1 MAAMAAGRD
10 ACGPLLTWL
19 QTFAPPSPCAS
30 PRDLANGVALAHVLH
45 SIDAS
50 WFNETWLGRIRDDA
64 EDNWRLK
71 VSNLR
76 KVLQSVLEYWQDVL
90 GQAVAEQHVPDV
102 ALAAQHADPEQLGKL
117 VRLVLGCAVSCERRE
132 EHIQRIMTLE
142 ESVQHVV
149 MTAIQELLVKDPL
162 ETTAAE
168 TYGNFDAQSRRYYF
182 LSEEPEEAGGPQQ
195 RCLELEQQVAVLL
208 EEKGSLAEENRA
220 LREEKAQLE
229 ADADAAAAKKLLLL
243 QMQVEQLQ
251 EENYRLESG
260 KEELRAR
267 CSRLEREA
275 RGLQARAQ
283 ELSGLAGEARA
294 LRDEMDV
301 LRASSARAGR
311 LEAAVAAYRGRA
323 AAAGE
328 LRRWVRALEERH
340 AAQLRRAAALQQQLG
355 RAQASGK
362 QLEAAR
368 RQVEELSGQQAEAA
382 LRAERWQL
390 EFRTLQE
397 KFEALNKEKERLL
410 EERDALR
417 EANEELRCAQV
428 QQSCL
433 RQADAVLE
441 EGTAPAGNLAAE
453 ILPAELRETVARLQQ
468 ENRRLQEQEATLR
481 LQRDQLQQRL
491 CDADRQRLEAPG
503 AAELQRVLGDQGD
516 APEFLLL
523 KETLDE
529 LKDLPE
535 AGAELQGDEELEPRG
550 DVSGP
555 LRVEELQRSL
565 RRREEALRVLEQ
577 RCRRQAGGA
586 HVVMRALE
594 PKPPGPAAA
603 PVLRALRNQLQ
614 EKDALIQHLE
624 SDYERSRAQR
634 EREERLLVTAWYNMG
649 LAFQQQANEGQGP
662 RGPPGGAQSFLAQQR
677 LATAARRARP
687 PPWPPPQPLTRGLGG
702 PPTAPPTPNSLGWS
716 HFKHYWLGIAPQ
728 SWGDPDPAPLFQG
741 LLALLFLYPFSVG
754 QGGSCP
760 PPPPPHPFNKATGL
774 RAGGLFLAGIL
785 RGLVEG

>member
-10 ACGPLLTWL
+10 VCGPLLTWL

-30 PRDLANGVALAHVLH
+30 PQDLASGVALAHVLH

-50 WFNETWLGRIRDDA
+50 WFNETWLGRIRDDT

-71 VSNLR
+71 ASNLR
-76 KVLQSVLEYWQDVL
+76 KVLQSVLEYWEEVL
-90 GQAVAEQHVPDV
+90 GQAVVDQHVPDV

-149 MTAIQELLVKDPL
+149 MMAIQELLDKEPS
-162 ETTAAE
+162 ETMAVE
-168 TYGNFDAQSRRYYF
+168 TYGNFDTQSRRYYF

-195 RCLELEQQVAVLL
+195 RCLELEQQVAALL
-208 EEKGSLAEENRA
+208 EEKGSLAEENQA

-229 ADADAAAAKKLLLL
+229 TDAAGAAAKKLLLL
-243 QMQVEQLQ
+243 QTQVEQLQ

-275 RGLQARAQ
+275 RGLQARAE

-323 AAAGE
+323 AAAGD

-355 RAQASGK
+355 RAQAGCA

-368 RQVEELSGQQAEAA
+368 RQVEELSGQQAEAV
-382 LRAERWQL
+382 LRAEKWQA
-390 EFRTLQE
+390 EFRNLQE

-453 ILPAELRETVARLQQ
+453 ILPAELRETVAQLRQ
-468 ENRRLQEQEATLR
+468 ENRRLQAQEATLR
-481 LQRDQLQQRL
+481 LQRDQLQRQL
-491 CDADRQRLEAPG
+491 HDADRQRLEATG
-503 AAELQRVLGDQGD
+503 VAELRSALGDQGD
-516 APEFLLL
+516 PPEELFLLE
-523 KETLDE
+523 ETLEE
-529 LKDLPE
+529 LEELP
-535 AGAELQGDEELEPRG
+535 GAELRGQEELEPPG
-550 DVSGP
+550 DGSGSR
-555 LRVEELQRSL
+555 RVEELQRSL

-577 RCRRQAGGA
+577 RCRRHAGGA
-586 HVVMRALE
+586 RMVMRALE

-603 PVLRALRNQLQ
+603 PALHALRNQLQ
-614 EKDALIQHLE
+614 EKDALIRHLE

-649 LAFQQQANEGQGP
+649 LALQQQASEGGGT

-687 PPWPPPQPLTRGLGG
+687 PHGRPPNR
-702 PPTAPPTPNSLGWS
+702 
-716 HFKHYWLGIAPQ
+716 
-728 SWGDPDPAPLFQG
+728 
-741 LLALLFLYPFSVG
+741 
-754 QGGSCP
+754 
-760 PPPPPHPFNKATGL
+760 
-774 RAGGLFLAGIL
+774 
-785 RGLVEG
+785 

>member
-1 MAAMAAGRD
+1 MAATAAGRD
-10 ACGPLLTWL
+10 ECGPLLTWL

-30 PRDLANGVALAHVLH
+30 PQDLASGVALAHVLH

-102 ALAAQHADPEQLGKL
+102 VLAAQHADPEQLGKL

-149 MTAIQELLVKDPL
+149 MTAIQELLDKEPS
-162 ETTAAE
+162 ETMAVE
-168 TYGNFDAQSRRYYF
+168 TYGNFDTQSRRYYF

-229 ADADAAAAKKLLLL
+229 ADAAGATAKKLLLL
-243 QMQVEQLQ
+243 QTQVEQLQ

-267 CSRLEREA
+267 CNRLEREA
-275 RGLQARAQ
+275 RGLQARAE

-301 LRASSARAGR
+301 LRWAGAPQGDRVARTPLRARPPVLLAQGGRQRCRRSGRASSARAGR

-323 AAAGE
+323 AAAGD

-355 RAQASGK
+355 RAQAGCA

-368 RQVEELSGQQAEAA
+368 RQVEELSGQQAEAEQ
-382 LRAERWQL
+382 RAEKWQV
-390 EFRTLQE
+390 EFRNLQE

-410 EERDALR
+410 EERDTLR

-428 QQSCL
+428 QQSC
-433 RQADAVLE
+433 QAVLE
-441 EGTAPAGNLAAE
+441 KGTAPAGNLAAE

-468 ENRRLQEQEATLR
+468 ENRRLQAQEVTLR
-481 LQRDQLQQRL
+481 LQRDQLQRQL
-491 CDADRQRLEAPG
+491 HNAERQRLESTG
-503 AAELQRVLGDQGD
+503 VAELRTVLGDQGD
-516 APEFLLL
+516 PTEELLQLEETLEEL
-523 KETLDE
+523 KE
-529 LKDLPE
+529 LPK
-535 AGAELQGDEELEPRG
+535 AGAEPQRKEELEPHG
-550 DVSGP
+550 DGSGSQD
-555 LRVEELQRSL
+555 VEELQCSL
-565 RRREEALRVLEQ
+565 RRREETLRVLEE
-577 RCRRQAGGA
+577 RCRWHAGGA
-586 HVVMRALE
+586 RTVLRVLE

-603 PVLRALRNQLQ
+603 PALRALRNQLQ
-614 EKDALIQHLE
+614 EKDALIRHLE
-624 SDYERSRAQR
+624 SDCERSRAQR

-649 LAFQQQANEGQGP
+649 LALQQQASEGVGP
-662 RGPPGGAQSFLAQQR
+662 RAPSGGAQSFLAQQR
-677 LATAARRARP
+677 LATAARRTRP
-687 PPWPPPQPLTRGLGG
+687 PHGRPPNR
-702 PPTAPPTPNSLGWS
+702 
-716 HFKHYWLGIAPQ
+716 
-728 SWGDPDPAPLFQG
+728 
-741 LLALLFLYPFSVG
+741 
-754 QGGSCP
+754 
-760 PPPPPHPFNKATGL
+760 
-774 RAGGLFLAGIL
+774 
-785 RGLVEG
+785 

>member
-1 MAAMAAGRD
+1 MRAGR
-10 ACGPLLTWL
+10 C
-19 QTFAPPSPCAS
+19 SP
-30 PRDLANGVALAHVLH
+30 G
-45 SIDAS
+45 DAS

-76 KVLQSVLEYWQDVL
+76 KVLQSLLEYWQDVL
-90 GQAVAEQHVPDV
+90 GQVVAEQHVPDV

-149 MTAIQELLVKDPL
+149 MTAIQELLEKEPS
-162 ETTAAE
+162 ETMTAE
-168 TYGNFDAQSRRYYF
+168 TYGNFDTQSRRYYF
-182 LSEEPEEAGGPQQ
+182 LSEEPEDAGGPQQ

-229 ADADAAAAKKLLLL
+229 ADAAGATAKKLLLL
-243 QMQVEQLQ
+243 QTQVEQLQ

-267 CSRLEREA
+267 CNRLEREA
-275 RGLQARAQ
+275 RGLQARAE

-323 AAAGE
+323 AAAGD

-355 RAQASGK
+355 RAQAGCA

-368 RQVEELSGQQAEAA
+368 RQVEELSGQQAEAEQ
-382 LRAERWQL
+382 RAEKWQV
-390 EFRTLQE
+390 EFRNLQE

-410 EERDALR
+410 EERDTLR

-428 QQSCL
+428 QQSC
-433 RQADAVLE
+433 QAVLE
-441 EGTAPAGNLAAE
+441 KGAAPAGNLAAE

-468 ENRRLQEQEATLR
+468 ENQRLQAQEVTLR

-491 CDADRQRLEAPG
+491 HDANRQRLESTG
-503 AAELQRVLGDQGD
+503 VAELCTVLGDQGD
-516 APEFLLL
+516 PAEELLL
-523 KETLDE
+523 LEETLEE
-529 LKDLPE
+529 LKELPK
-535 AGAELQGDEELEPRG
+535 AGAELQGKEELEPRR
-550 DVSGP
+550 DSSGSQD
-555 LRVEELQRSL
+555 VEELQHSL
-565 RRREEALRVLEQ
+565 RRREETLRALEQ
-577 RCRRQAGGA
+577 RCRRHAGGA
-586 HVVMRALE
+586 RTVLRALE
-594 PKPPGPAAA
+594 PKPPGPVVA
-603 PVLRALRNQLQ
+603 PTLRALRNQLQ
-614 EKDALIQHLE
+614 EKDALIRHLE
-624 SDYERSRAQR
+624 SDCERSRAQR
-634 EREERLLVTAWYNMG
+634 EQEERLLVTAWYNMG
-649 LAFQQQANEGQGP
+649 LALQQQASEGVGP
-662 RGPPGGAQSFLAQQR
+662 RAPPGGAQSFLAQQR
-677 LATAARRARP
+677 LATAARRTRP
-687 PPWPPPQPLTRGLGG
+687 PHGRPPQPLTGGLGG
-702 PPTAPPTPNSLGWS
+702 PPPSLGWS
-716 HFKHYWLGIAPQ
+716 HFRYYWLGLAPH
-728 SWGDPDPAPLFQG
+728 SLGGGKALHPSLGG

-754 QGGSCP
+754 
-760 PPPPPHPFNKATGL
+760 
-774 RAGGLFLAGIL
+774 
-785 RGLVEG
+785 

>member
-10 ACGPLLTWL
+10 ACGALLTWL
-19 QTFAPPSPCAS
+19 QTFAPPSPCTS
-30 PRDLANGVALAHVLH
+30 PQDLASGVALAHVLH

-50 WFNETWLGRIRDDA
+50 WFNETWLGRIRNDA

-90 GQAVAEQHVPDV
+90 GQAVADQHVPDV

-149 MTAIQELLVKDPL
+149 MTAIQELLDKEPM
-162 ETTAAE
+162 ETMAVE
-168 TYGNFDAQSRRYYF
+168 TYGNFDTQSRRYYF
-182 LSEEPEEAGGPQQ
+182 LSEEPEEVGGPQQ

-208 EEKGSLAEENRA
+208 EEKGALAEENRA
-220 LREEKAQLE
+220 LREETSQLE
-229 ADADAAAAKKLLLL
+229 AAAAGATAKKLLLL
-243 QMQVEQLQ
+243 QTRVEQLQ

-260 KEELRAR
+260 KEELQAR
-267 CSRLEREA
+267 CSQLEQEA
-275 RGLQARAQ
+275 RGLQARAE

-323 AAAGE
+323 AAAGD
-328 LRRWVRALEERH
+328 LRRWLRALEERH
-340 AAQLRRAAALQQQLG
+340 AGQLRRAAVLQQQLG
-355 RAQASGK
+355 RAQAGCA

-382 LRAERWQL
+382 LRAEKWQL
-390 EFRTLQE
+390 EFQNLQE

-441 EGTAPAGNLAAE
+441 KGAAPAGNLAAE
-453 ILPAELRETVARLQQ
+453 ILPAELRETVAWLRR
-468 ENRRLQEQEATLR
+468 ENRRLQAQEVMLR
-481 LQRDQLQQRL
+481 RQRDQLQRRL
-491 CDADRQRLEAPG
+491 RDTDQQRLEATG
-503 AAELQRVLGDQGD
+503 MAEVRTVQGD
-516 APEFLLL
+516 PQEELLL
-523 KETLDE
+523 LEDTLEE
-529 LKDLPE
+529 LEELPE
-535 AGAELQGDEELEPRG
+535 AGAELQGDEELESPRNTG
-550 DVSGP
+550 GS
-555 LRVEELQRSL
+555 RCQ
-565 RRREEALRVLEQ
+565 REEAMHVLEQ
-577 RCRRQAGGA
+577 RCHRRVGGA
-586 HVVMRALE
+586 YMALE
-594 PKPPGPAAA
+594 PKPPNPATASI
-603 PVLRALRNQLQ
+603 LHSLRNQLQ
-614 EKDALIQHLE
+614 EKDSLIRHLE
-624 SDYERSRAQR
+624 NDYERSRAQR

-649 LAFQQQANEGQGP
+649 LALQQQTSEGGGLRAP
-662 RGPPGGAQSFLAQQR
+662 HPGAQSFLAQQR
-677 LATAARRARP
+677 LATATRRARP
-687 PPWPPPQPLTRGLGG
+687 PHGRPPNR
-702 PPTAPPTPNSLGWS
+702 
-716 HFKHYWLGIAPQ
+716 
-728 SWGDPDPAPLFQG
+728 
-741 LLALLFLYPFSVG
+741 
-754 QGGSCP
+754 
-760 PPPPPHPFNKATGL
+760 
-774 RAGGLFLAGIL
+774 
-785 RGLVEG
+785 

>member
-1 MAAMAAGRD
+1 MAAAGRD
-10 ACGPLLTWL
+10 SCGPLLTWL

-30 PRDLANGVALAHVLH
+30 PQDLASGVALAHVLH

-50 WFNETWLGRIRDDA
+50 WFNETWLGRIRDDT

-90 GQAVAEQHVPDV
+90 GQVVAEQHVPDV
-102 ALAAQHADPEQLGKL
+102 ALAAQRADPEQLGKL

-149 MTAIQELLVKDPL
+149 MTSIQELLDKEPS
-162 ETTAAE
+162 ETMAME
-168 TYGNFDAQSRRYYF
+168 TYGNFDTQSRRYYF

-195 RCLELEQQVAVLL
+195 RCLELEQQVAALL

-229 ADADAAAAKKLLLL
+229 ADAAGATAKKLLLL
-243 QMQVEQLQ
+243 QTQVEQLQ

-267 CSRLEREA
+267 CSRLEQEA
-275 RGLQARAQ
+275 RGLQARAE

-340 AAQLRRAAALQQQLG
+340 AAQLHRAQQLQTQLG
-355 RAQASGK
+355 RAQAGCA

-382 LRAERWQL
+382 LRAERWRGEL
-390 EFRTLQE
+390 RSLQE
-397 KFEALNKEKERLL
+397 RFEALNQEKERLL

-433 RQADAVLE
+433 RQAGAVLE
-441 EGTAPAGNLAAE
+441 EGTAPVANLAAE
-453 ILPAELRETVARLQQ
+453 ILPAELRETVARLRQ
-468 ENRRLQEQEATLR
+468 ENRRLQAQEATLR

-491 CDADRQRLEAPG
+491 RDAEQQRLEAAG
-503 AAELQRVLGDQGD
+503 AVELRAALGGQGD
-516 APEFLLL
+516 PPE
-523 KETLDE
+523 E
-529 LKDLPE
+529 LEKNLEELEELPE
-535 AGAELQGDEELEPRG
+535 AGAELRGEELEPPG
-550 DVSGP
+550 DGSGP
-555 LRVEELQRSL
+555 RRVEELQRSL

-577 RCRRQAGGA
+577 RCRRHAGGA
-586 HVVMRALE
+586 RMVMRALE
-594 PKPPGPAAA
+594 PKPPGPGAA
-603 PVLRALRNQLQ
+603 PVLQALRNQLQ
-614 EKDALIQHLE
+614 EKDALIRHLE

-649 LAFQQQANEGQGP
+649 LALQQQTSEGGGP
-662 RGPPGGAQSFLAQQR
+662 RGAPGGAQSFLAQQR

-687 PPWPPPQPLTRGLGG
+687 PHGRPPNR
-702 PPTAPPTPNSLGWS
+702 
-716 HFKHYWLGIAPQ
+716 
-728 SWGDPDPAPLFQG
+728 
-741 LLALLFLYPFSVG
+741 
-754 QGGSCP
+754 
-760 PPPPPHPFNKATGL
+760 
-774 RAGGLFLAGIL
+774 
-785 RGLVEG
+785 

>member
-1 MAAMAAGRD
+1 MAAVAAGRD
-10 ACGPLLTWL
+10 VCGPLLTWL

-30 PRDLANGVALAHVLH
+30 PQDLASGVALAHILH

-50 WFNETWLGRIRDDA
+50 WFNERWLGRIRDDA

-102 ALAAQHADPEQLGKL
+102 VLAAQHADPEQLGKL

-149 MTAIQELLVKDPL
+149 MTAIQELLDKEPS
-162 ETTAAE
+162 ETMAVE
-168 TYGNFDAQSRRYYF
+168 TYGSFDVQSRRYYF
-182 LSEEPEEAGGPQQ
+182 LSEEPEEAVGPQQ

-208 EEKGSLAEENRA
+208 EEKGSLAEENRV

-229 ADADAAAAKKLLLL
+229 AGTAGAAGKKLLLL
-243 QMQVEQLQ
+243 QTRVEQLQ

-267 CSRLEREA
+267 CTRLEQEA
-275 RGLQARAQ
+275 RGLQARAE

-323 AAAGE
+323 AAAGD

-355 RAQASGK
+355 RAQAGCA
-362 QLEAAR
+362 QLEAVR

-382 LRAERWQL
+382 LRAEKWQG
-390 EFRTLQE
+390 EFRNLQE

-417 EANEELRCAQV
+417 EANEELRCAQL

-433 RQADAVLE
+433 RQADAMLE
-441 EGTAPAGNLAAE
+441 DGTAPAGNLAAE
-453 ILPAELRETVARLQQ
+453 ILPAELREMVARLQR
-468 ENRRLQEQEATLR
+468 ENRRLQAQEATLR
-481 LQRDQLQQRL
+481 LQRDQLQQQLR
-491 CDADRQRLEAPG
+491 DADRQRLDTAG
-503 AAELQRVLGDQGD
+503 TALGDQGD
-516 APEFLLL
+516 PREEFLLL
-523 KETLDE
+523 EESLEE
-529 LKDLPE
+529 LEELPE
-535 AGAELQGDEELEPRG
+535 AGPEPQGEEELEPPR
-550 DVSGP
+550 DESGSQH
-555 LRVEELQRSL
+555 VEELQRSL
-565 RRREEALRVLEQ
+565 RRREETLRVLEQ
-577 RCRRQAGGA
+577 RCRRHAGGA
-586 HVVMRALE
+586 RAVMRALE
-594 PKPPGPAAA
+594 QKPPGPAAA
-603 PVLRALRNQLQ
+603 PVLHALRNQLQ
-614 EKDALIQHLE
+614 EKDALIRHLE
-624 SDYERSRAQR
+624 SDHERSRAQR
-634 EREERLLVTAWYNMG
+634 EQEERLLVTAWYNMG
-649 LAFQQQANEGQGP
+649 LALQQQAASDGGGP

-687 PPWPPPQPLTRGLGG
+687 PHGRPPNR
-702 PPTAPPTPNSLGWS
+702 
-716 HFKHYWLGIAPQ
+716 
-728 SWGDPDPAPLFQG
+728 
-741 LLALLFLYPFSVG
+741 
-754 QGGSCP
+754 
-760 PPPPPHPFNKATGL
+760 
-774 RAGGLFLAGIL
+774 
-785 RGLVEG
+785 

>member
-10 ACGPLLTWL
+10 VCGPLLTWL

-30 PRDLANGVALAHVLH
+30 PQDLASGVALAYVLH

-102 ALAAQHADPEQLGKL
+102 VLAAQCADPEQLGKL
-117 VRLVLGCAVSCERRE
+117 VRLILGCAVSCERRK

-149 MTAIQELLVKDPL
+149 MTAIQELLDKEPS
-162 ETTAAE
+162 ETMAVE
-168 TYGNFDAQSRRYYF
+168 MYGNFDMQSRRYYF

-208 EEKGSLAEENRA
+208 EEKGSLAEENRV

-229 ADADAAAAKKLLLL
+229 ADAGGAATKKLLLL
-243 QMQVEQLQ
+243 QTQVEQLQ

-267 CSRLEREA
+267 CSQLEREA
-275 RGLQARAQ
+275 RGLQARAE

-301 LRASSARAGR
+301 LRASSARAGQ

-323 AAAGE
+323 AAAGD

-355 RAQASGK
+355 RAQAGCA

-368 RQVEELSGQQAEAA
+368 RQVEELSGQQVEAA
-382 LRAERWQL
+382 LQAEKWQV
-390 EFRTLQE
+390 EFRNLQE

-441 EGTAPAGNLAAE
+441 DGTAPAGNLAAE
-453 ILPAELRETVARLQQ
+453 ILPAELRETVARLRQ
-468 ENRRLQEQEATLR
+468 ENRRLQAQEATLR
-481 LQRDQLQQRL
+481 LQRDQLQRQL
-491 CDADRQRLEAPG
+491 HNADQQRLEATG
-503 AAELQRVLGDQGD
+503 VSELRTALGDQGD
-516 APEFLLL
+516 THEELFLLE
-523 KETLDE
+523 ETLEE
-529 LKDLPE
+529 LEELPE
-535 AGAELQGDEELEPRG
+535 AGADLQGEEELEPPG
-550 DVSGP
+550 DGSG
-555 LRVEELQRSL
+555 LRRMEELQRSL
-565 RRREEALRVLEQ
+565 RRREEALRILEQ
-577 RCRRQAGGA
+577 RCRRHAGGA
-586 HVVMRALE
+586 RTVMRVLE

-603 PVLRALRNQLQ
+603 PALRALRNQLQ
-614 EKDALIQHLE
+614 EKDALIRHLE

-649 LAFQQQANEGQGP
+649 LALQQQTSDGGGA
-662 RGPPGGAQSFLAQQR
+662 RGPSGGAQSFLAQQR

-687 PPWPPPQPLTRGLGG
+687 PHGRPPNR
-702 PPTAPPTPNSLGWS
+702 
-716 HFKHYWLGIAPQ
+716 
-728 SWGDPDPAPLFQG
+728 
-741 LLALLFLYPFSVG
+741 
-754 QGGSCP
+754 
-760 PPPPPHPFNKATGL
+760 
-774 RAGGLFLAGIL
+774 
-785 RGLVEG
+785 

>member
-1 MAAMAAGRD
+1 MAAMAEGRD
-10 ACGPLLTWL
+10 VCGPLLTWL

-30 PRDLANGVALAHVLH
+30 PQDLASGVALAHVLH

-50 WFNETWLGRIRDDA
+50 WFNETWLGRIRDDT

-76 KVLQSVLEYWQDVL
+76 KVLQSILEYWQDVL
-90 GQAVAEQHVPDV
+90 GQTVAEQHVPDV
-102 ALAAQHADPEQLGKL
+102 VLAAQQADPEQLGKL

-149 MTAIQELLVKDPL
+149 MMAIQELLDKEPS
-162 ETTAAE
+162 ETMAVE
-168 TYGNFDAQSRRYYF
+168 MYGNFDTQSRRYYF

-195 RCLELEQQVAVLL
+195 RCLELEQQVAALL
-208 EEKGSLAEENRA
+208 EEKGSLAEENRV

-229 ADADAAAAKKLLLL
+229 ADAAGASAKKLLLL
-243 QMQVEQLQ
+243 QTQVEQLQ

-260 KEELRAR
+260 KEELRVR
-267 CSRLEREA
+267 CSQLEREA
-275 RGLQARAQ
+275 RGLQARAE

-323 AAAGE
+323 AAAGD

-340 AAQLRRAAALQQQLG
+340 ATQLRRAAALQQQLG
-355 RAQASGK
+355 RAQAGCA

-368 RQVEELSGQQAEAA
+368 RQVEELSGQQAAA
-382 LRAERWQL
+382 ELRAEKWQV
-390 EFRTLQE
+390 EFRNLQE

-417 EANEELRCAQV
+417 EANEELRCTQV

-441 EGTAPAGNLAAE
+441 EGMAPAGNLAAE

-468 ENRRLQEQEATLR
+468 ENRRLQAQEATLR
-481 LQRDQLQQRL
+481 LQRDRLQRRLRDADQQRL
-491 CDADRQRLEAPG
+491 GATGASELRMALE
-503 AAELQRVLGDQGD
+503 DQGD
-516 APEFLLL
+516 PPEELLL
-523 KETLDE
+523 LETLEE
-529 LKDLPE
+529 LEELPE
-535 AGAELQGDEELEPRG
+535 AGASLQVEEELEPRM
-550 DVSGP
+550 DSSGS
-555 LRVEELQRSL
+555 RHVEELQRSL
-565 RRREEALRVLEQ
+565 RQREEALRILEQ
-577 RCRRQAGGA
+577 RYRRHAGGA
-586 HVVMRALE
+586 HMVMQALE
-594 PKPPGPAAA
+594 PKPPGPGVA
-603 PVLRALRNQLQ
+603 PALRALRNQLQ
-614 EKDALIQHLE
+614 EKDALIKHLE
-624 SDYERSRAQR
+624 NDYERSRAQR

-649 LAFQQQANEGQGP
+649 LAIQQQASEGGGL

-677 LATAARRARP
+677 LATVARRTRP
-687 PPWPPPQPLTRGLGG
+687 PHGRPPNR
-702 PPTAPPTPNSLGWS
+702 
-716 HFKHYWLGIAPQ
+716 
-728 SWGDPDPAPLFQG
+728 
-741 LLALLFLYPFSVG
+741 
-754 QGGSCP
+754 
-760 PPPPPHPFNKATGL
+760 
-774 RAGGLFLAGIL
+774 
-785 RGLVEG
+785 

>member
-1 MAAMAAGRD
+1 
-10 ACGPLLTWL
+10 
-19 QTFAPPSPCAS
+19 
-30 PRDLANGVALAHVLH
+30 
-45 SIDAS
+45 
-50 WFNETWLGRIRDDA
+50 
-64 EDNWRLK
+64 
-71 VSNLR
+71 
-76 KVLQSVLEYWQDVL
+76 
-90 GQAVAEQHVPDV
+90 
-102 ALAAQHADPEQLGKL
+102 
-117 VRLVLGCAVSCERRE
+117 
-132 EHIQRIMTLE
+132 MTLE

-149 MTAIQELLVKDPL
+149 MTAIQELLDKEPA
-162 ETTAAE
+162 ETMAAE
-168 TYGNFDAQSRRYYF
+168 TYGNFDTQSRRYYF

-229 ADADAAAAKKLLLL
+229 ADATGAAAAKKLLVL
-243 QMQVEQLQ
+243 QTQVEQLQ

-275 RGLQARAQ
+275 RGLQARAE

-323 AAAGE
+323 AAAGD

-340 AAQLRRAAALQQQLG
+340 AAQLRRAAALQHQLG
-355 RAQASGK
+355 RAQAGCA

-382 LRAERWQL
+382 LRAEKWQV
-390 EFRTLQE
+390 EFRNLQE

-453 ILPAELRETVARLQQ
+453 ILPAELREMVARLQR
-468 ENRRLQEQEATLR
+468 ENRRLQAQEATLR
-481 LQRDQLQQRL
+481 LQRDQLQRRL
-491 CDADRQRLEAPG
+491 WDNDRQRLEAPV
-503 AAELQRVLGDQGD
+503 AAELRMALGDRGD
-516 APEFLLL
+516 PPEELLLL
-523 KETLDE
+523 KETLEE
-529 LKDLPE
+529 LEELPE
-535 AGAELQGDEELEPRG
+535 AGAELEGDEEPEPRG
-550 DVSGP
+550 DGSGQ
-555 LRVEELQRSL
+555 RHVEELQRTL
-565 RRREEALRVLEQ
+565 RRREEALRTLEQ
-577 RCRRQAGGA
+577 RCRRHAGGA
-586 HVVMRALE
+586 RAVMRALE

-603 PVLRALRNQLQ
+603 PVLRALRTQLQ
-614 EKDALIQHLE
+614 EKEALIRHLE
-624 SDYERSRAQR
+624 SDCERSRAQR

-649 LAFQQQANEGQGP
+649 LAFQQQTSEGRGP
-662 RGPPGGAQSFLAQQR
+662 QAPPGGAQSFLAQQR

-687 PPWPPPQPLTRGLGG
+687 PHGRPPNR
-702 PPTAPPTPNSLGWS
+702 
-716 HFKHYWLGIAPQ
+716 
-728 SWGDPDPAPLFQG
+728 
-741 LLALLFLYPFSVG
+741 
-754 QGGSCP
+754 
-760 PPPPPHPFNKATGL
+760 
-774 RAGGLFLAGIL
+774 
-785 RGLVEG
+785 

>member
-1 MAAMAAGRD
+1 MAAAAAGRD
-10 ACGPLLTWL
+10 SCGPLLTWL
-19 QTFAPPSPCAS
+19 QTFGPPSPCAS
-30 PRDLANGVALAHVLH
+30 PQDLASGVALAHVLH

-64 EDNWRLK
+64 EENWRLK

-90 GQAVAEQHVPDV
+90 GQAVAERHVPDV
-102 ALAAQHADPEQLGKL
+102 VLAAQRADPEQLGKL

-149 MTAIQELLVKDPL
+149 MTAIQELLDKEPS
-162 ETTAAE
+162 ETMAVE
-168 TYGNFDAQSRRYYF
+168 TYGNFDTQSRRYYF
-182 LSEEPEEAGGPQQ
+182 LSEEPEEVGGSQR
-195 RCLELEQQVAVLL
+195 RCLELEQQVAALL

-229 ADADAAAAKKLLLL
+229 ADATGAAAKKLLLL
-243 QMQVEQLQ
+243 QTQVEQLQ

-267 CSRLEREA
+267 CSRLEQEA
-275 RGLQARAQ
+275 RGLQARAE
-283 ELSGLAGEARA
+283 ELSDLAGEARA

-311 LEAAVAAYRGRA
+311 LEAAVATYRGRA

-340 AAQLRRAAALQQQLG
+340 AAQLRRAQQLQTQLG
-355 RAQASGK
+355 RAQAGCA

-382 LRAERWQL
+382 LKAERWRGEL
-390 EFRTLQE
+390 RSLQE
-397 KFEALNKEKERLL
+397 RFEALNQEKERLL

-441 EGTAPAGNLAAE
+441 EGTAPAANLAAE
-453 ILPAELRETVARLQQ
+453 ILPAELRETVARLRQ
-468 ENRRLQEQEATLR
+468 ENRRLQAQEATLR
-481 LQRDQLQQRL
+481 LQRDQLQRQLR
-491 CDADRQRLEAPG
+491 DAEQQRLEATG
-503 AAELQRVLGDQGD
+503 ATVLGDQGD
-516 APEFLLL
+516 HREEFFLLEENL
-523 KETLDE
+523 QE
-529 LKDLPE
+529 LEELPE
-535 AGAELQGDEELEPRG
+535 VGTDLEPPG
-550 DVSGP
+550 DDNGP
-555 LRVEELQRSL
+555 QRAEELQR
-565 RRREEALRVLEQ
+565 RREGALRVLEQ
-577 RCRRQAGGA
+577 RCRRHPGGA
-586 HVVMRALE
+586 RMVLGALE
-594 PKPPGPAAA
+594 PKPPGAGAA
-603 PVLRALRNQLQ
+603 PALRALRNQLQ
-614 EKDALIQHLE
+614 EKDALIRHLE

-649 LAFQQQANEGQGP
+649 LALQQQMSEVGGP

-687 PPWPPPQPLTRGLGG
+687 PHGRPPNR
-702 PPTAPPTPNSLGWS
+702 
-716 HFKHYWLGIAPQ
+716 
-728 SWGDPDPAPLFQG
+728 
-741 LLALLFLYPFSVG
+741 
-754 QGGSCP
+754 
-760 PPPPPHPFNKATGL
+760 
-774 RAGGLFLAGIL
+774 
-785 RGLVEG
+785 

>member
-1 MAAMAAGRD
+1 MAATAAGRD

-30 PRDLANGVALAHVLH
+30 PQDLASGVALAHVLH

-149 MTAIQELLVKDPL
+149 MTAIQELLDKEPS
-162 ETTAAE
+162 ETMAVE
-168 TYGNFDAQSRRYYF
+168 MYGNFDTQSRRYYF

-208 EEKGSLAEENRA
+208 EEKGSLAEENRV

-229 ADADAAAAKKLLLL
+229 ADAAGATTKKLLLL
-243 QMQVEQLQ
+243 QTQVEQLQ

-267 CSRLEREA
+267 CNRLEREA
-275 RGLQARAQ
+275 RGLQARAE

-323 AAAGE
+323 AAAGD

-355 RAQASGK
+355 RAQAGCA

-368 RQVEELSGQQAEAA
+368 RQVEELSGQQAEAEQ
-382 LRAERWQL
+382 RAKKWQV
-390 EFRTLQE
+390 EFRNLQE

-410 EERDALR
+410 EERDTLR
-417 EANEELRCAQV
+417 EANEELRCSQV
-428 QQSCL
+428 QQSC
-433 RQADAVLE
+433 QAVLE
-441 EGTAPAGNLAAE
+441 KGTAPAGNLAAE
-453 ILPAELRETVARLQQ
+453 ILPAELRETVAQLQQ
-468 ENRRLQEQEATLR
+468 ENRRLQAQEVTLR
-481 LQRDQLQQRL
+481 LQRDQLQRQLR
-491 CDADRQRLEAPG
+491 DADRQRLESTG
-503 AAELQRVLGDQGD
+503 VAELRTVLEDQGD
-516 APEFLLL
+516 TTEELLL
-523 KETLDE
+523 LEETLEE
-529 LKDLPE
+529 LKELPK
-535 AGAELQGDEELEPRG
+535 AGAELQGKEELEPRRDG
-550 DVSGP
+550 SGSQD
-555 LRVEELQRSL
+555 VEELQRSL
-565 RRREEALRVLEQ
+565 RRREETLHVLEQ
-577 RCRRQAGGA
+577 RCRWHAGGA
-586 HVVMRALE
+586 RTVLRALE
-594 PKPPGPAAA
+594 PKPPGPTVA
-603 PVLRALRNQLQ
+603 PALCALRNQLQ
-614 EKDALIQHLE
+614 EKDALIRHLE
-624 SDYERSRAQR
+624 SDCERSRAQR
-634 EREERLLVTAWYNMG
+634 EREEQLLVTAWYNMG
-649 LAFQQQANEGQGP
+649 LALQQQASEGVGP
-662 RGPPGGAQSFLAQQR
+662 RAPPGGVQSFLAQQR
-677 LATAARRARP
+677 LATAARRTRP
-687 PPWPPPQPLTRGLGG
+687 PHGRPPNR
-702 PPTAPPTPNSLGWS
+702 
-716 HFKHYWLGIAPQ
+716 
-728 SWGDPDPAPLFQG
+728 
-741 LLALLFLYPFSVG
+741 
-754 QGGSCP
+754 
-760 PPPPPHPFNKATGL
+760 
-774 RAGGLFLAGIL
+774 
-785 RGLVEG
+785 